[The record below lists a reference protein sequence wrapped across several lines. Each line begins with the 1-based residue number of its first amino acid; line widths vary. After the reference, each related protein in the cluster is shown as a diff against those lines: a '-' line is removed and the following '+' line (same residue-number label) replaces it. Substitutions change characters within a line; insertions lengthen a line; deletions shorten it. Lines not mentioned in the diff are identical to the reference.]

1 MSRTLDSAITA
12 ELAGQNLSVWHVA
25 KIDFVTPAG
34 ASDKVYLSEGP
45 STALIIDG
53 TSQLFSE
60 GSLRID
66 KMSWGTTGIQKCT
79 ITLMDYSGSVI
90 QKALTNQLADTP
102 ITIWQVYETTGTTV
116 TTEVILVTGTLDPV
130 KITVDEVTLDVVL
143 PNINTEFFPSKYCTK
158 EAGFNHLAQEGQ
170 LVDFNGGTFKL
181 EIN

>member
-34 ASDKVYLSEGP
+34 VPDTVQLSEGP
-45 STALIIDG
+45 STFVLG
-53 TSQLFSE
+53 TGLFTE
-60 GSLRID
+60 GTLRID

-170 LVDFNGGTFKL
+170 LVDFNGETFKL
-181 EIN
+181 EID